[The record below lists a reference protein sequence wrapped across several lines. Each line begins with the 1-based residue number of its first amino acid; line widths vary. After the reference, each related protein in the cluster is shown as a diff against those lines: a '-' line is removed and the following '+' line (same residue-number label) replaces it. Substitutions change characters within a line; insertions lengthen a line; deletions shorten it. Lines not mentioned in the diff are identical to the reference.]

1 MGMTQPVRSSLV
13 TVDPVPRRTASL
25 CLVLIRPTLY
35 LYSLLNRMNSYS
47 CIIDAWN
54 PNISIPKSY
63 SEYLTTLEYKL

>member
-25 CLVLIRPTLY
+25 CLVLIRPTF
-35 LYSLLNRMNSYS
+35 YSIVIEQLSTLG
-47 CIIDAWN
+47 IL
-54 PNISIPKSY
+54 ISIPKSS

>member
-35 LYSLLNRMNSYS
+35 LYSLLNRMNSYRRLD
-47 CIIDAWN
+47 IL
-54 PNISIPKSY
+54 ISIPKSY

>member
-35 LYSLLNRMNSYS
+35 LLFVIEQNEQFQLSTLGIL
-47 CIIDAWN
+47 
-54 PNISIPKSY
+54 ISIPKSY